1 MPLQIQ
7 VRPTIPRLHA
17 PLHIHTNAHLTQ
29 KDRSYI
35 AVLTDEEKATVIG
48 CLRRA
53 IGWFN
58 TKGIA

>member
-1 MPLQIQ
+1 M
-7 VRPTIPRLHA
+7 
-17 PLHIHTNAHLTQ
+17 HTNAHLTH
-29 KDRSYI
+29 KNRSYI

-53 IGWFN
+53 IGWFH